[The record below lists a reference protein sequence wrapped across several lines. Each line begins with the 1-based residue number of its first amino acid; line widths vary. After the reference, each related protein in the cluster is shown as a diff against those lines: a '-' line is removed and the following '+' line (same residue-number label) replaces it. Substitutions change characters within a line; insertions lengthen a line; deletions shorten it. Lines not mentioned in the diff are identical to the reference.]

1 VPPPAPVLTKV
12 KLRAA
17 RNKTLNTMILISPSG
32 RTLYH
37 MTAEKGKKIVC
48 TGQCAQF
55 WPPLLIK
62 RGTKAT
68 AGTDLDAKKLGTIK
82 RPDGRLQVTYA
93 GLPLY
98 TFASDK
104 RTGDVNGEGVERVW
118 YAVSPSGKIVKRA
131 SVE

>member
-1 VPPPAPVLTKV
+1 
-12 KLRAA
+12 
-17 RNKTLNTMILISPSG
+17 MILISPSG

-37 MTAEKGKKIVC
+37 MTVEKGKKIVC
-48 TGQCAQF
+48 TGECAKF

-62 RGTKAT
+62 RGAKPT
-68 AGTDLDAKKLGTIK
+68 AGAGLDARKLGTIK

-98 TFASDK
+98 AFASDK
-104 RTGDVNGEGVERVW
+104 RTGDVNGEGVERIW
-118 YAVSPSGKIVKRA
+118 YAVAPSGKIVKRA